1 MLVKSIAVANF
12 GCGRTMQRFST
23 LRRCTVYASLLMWL
37 LFLAMPDDRE
47 DETPEPTLVE
57 QLGGTEMPNPI
68 VDDVLTVARDT
79 LGIFVN
85 MVAD

>member
-1 MLVKSIAVANF
+1 M
-12 GCGRTMQRFST
+12 
-23 LRRCTVYASLLMWL
+23 VYASLLISL

-47 DETPEPTLVE
+47 DETPELALFE
-57 QLGGTEMPNPI
+57 LGGTEMPNPI